1 MRVNVKTM
9 TSTVNAWLRHAAYT
23 FFALVLLPVA
33 ALAQDPSTGSGQA
46 YPLRPVTLMCWSEA
60 GSPVDLF
67 ARVMAKLLTKELG
80 QNVIVENRTGAD
92 GIIMINQLLKA
103 PADGYL
109 IAANT
114 LTLASLFGE
123 PNANF
128 KPDDLQMITRSQID
142 PYGLIVPTSIP
153 FKSID
158 EFVRYARLHPNKFNV
173 AGPFQMGSHRVAWEA
188 FAEVAKIK
196 TNWIA
201 YKGGGPALLAVAG
214 GHVDAAATNPGNV
227 KPFIVSGKVRV
238 LAVSS
243 EKRLADFPDVPTY
256 KERGWNVVRYQWR
269 GIMGKAG
276 LPKPVLDRL
285 VAAIQK
291 SQQTAEWR
299 AYLEQVTQLDGFVG
313 PDGFR
318 TLLLKDIQELE
329 SVKKKLGIE
338 R

>member
-1 MRVNVKTM
+1 VAAAASGSGRRLEAMTFRVILPLRRIVL
-9 TSTVNAWLRHAAYT
+9 VWLAVAWL
-23 FFALVLLPVA
+23 PCA
-33 ALAQDPSTGSGQA
+33 ALAQE
-46 YPLRPVTLMCWSEA
+46 YPARPVTLMCWSEP

-67 ARVMAKLLTKELG
+67 ARAMSKLLTRELG

-92 GIIMINQLLKA
+92 GIIMINQLLKT
-103 PADGYL
+103 PPDGYT

-123 PNANF
+123 PNAQF
-128 KPDDLQMITRSQID
+128 RPDYLQMITRSQID
-142 PYGLIVPTSIP
+142 PYGLIVPASIP

-158 EFVRYARLHPNKFNV
+158 EFVKYARQHPNKFNV
-173 AGPFQMGSHRVAWEA
+173 AGPFQMGSHRVAWEV
-188 FAEVAKIK
+188 FSEVAKIK

-214 GHVDAAATNPGNV
+214 GHVDATATNPGNV
-227 KPFIVSGKVRV
+227 KPFIASGKVRV

-243 EKRLADFPDVPTY
+243 DQRLADFPDVPTY
-256 KERGWNVVRYQWR
+256 KERGWDVVRYQWR
-269 GIMGKAG
+269 GMMGRAG
-276 LPKPVLDRL
+276 LPKPVLERL

-291 SQQTAEWR
+291 AQQTAEWK
-299 AYLEQVTQLDGFVG
+299 AYLQQVTQLDGFMG
-313 PDGFR
+313 PDGFSR
-318 TLLLKDIQELE
+318 LLLKDIQELE